1 MARKPATPADD
12 AETGDRP
19 GRDNGVQVLAR
30 AAEILRLLK
39 SSPGGLSQAEISNT
53 LLLARST
60 VHRILSALAAEGL
73 VEQSGTSS
81 RFRLGQEILRMAEA
95 ARSALVTVIH
105 PLLQS
110 LSRELNETVDLSV
123 LDRNQITFI
132 DQVVA
137 AQRLRT
143 VSVIG
148 ASFPLYCTANG
159 KAVLAAMS
167 EKELERVLPP
177 DFEAMTPATLTSLAA
192 LKTDLA
198 RVRKSGVAYDLEEHS
213 LGVCAVGVVLAD
225 SPLGYAALSI
235 PIPVQRFEDKKDA
248 AATAL
253 KRTVSLIET
262 LWRKENGEA

>member
-1 MARKPATPADD
+1 
-12 AETGDRP
+12 
-19 GRDNGVQVLAR
+19 
-30 AAEILRLLK
+30 
-39 SSPGGLSQAEISNT
+39 
-53 LLLARST
+53 
-60 VHRILSALAAEGL
+60 
-73 VEQSGTSS
+73 
-81 RFRLGQEILRMAEA
+81 
-95 ARSALVTVIH
+95 
-105 PLLQS
+105 
-110 LSRELNETVDLSV
+110 
-123 LDRNQITFI
+123 
-132 DQVVA
+132 
-137 AQRLRT
+137 
-143 VSVIG
+143 
-148 ASFPLYCTANG
+148 
-159 KAVLAAMS
+159 MS

-248 AATAL
+248 AAAAL